1 MAWVSDTDV
10 EGLIA
15 QEPVVT
21 GESIKGAITSASADS
36 TALPIEDESYL
47 CLLCLR
53 DSTERIVMLYFNYI
67 KLRQEISRDTPA
79 VLLGLLMVLQEKHN
93 GLQDKL
99 LQYYPENMA
108 AGKWHDRNEQNEF
121 LGYLS
126 EDSRESLQQICLTE
140 MKMMMLI
147 SQMME
152 Q

>member
-1 MAWVSDTDV
+1 MARVSDTDV
-10 EGLIA
+10 KGLSAKGQSALEGTI
-15 QEPVVT
+15 EGTVTPV
-21 GESIKGAITSASADS
+21 SADS
-36 TALPIEDESYL
+36 TTLPIEEESYL

-79 VLLGLLMVLQEKHN
+79 VLIGMLMVLQEKSN

-99 LQYYPENMA
+99 LQFYPENMA
-108 AGKWHDRNEQNEF
+108 DGKWHDRDEQNEF

>member
-1 MAWVSDTDV
+1 MSRVSDTDV
-10 EGLIA
+10 KG
-15 QEPVVT
+15 QSVK
-21 GESIKGAITSASADS
+21 ESGSSALNL
-36 TALPIEDESYL
+36 LPIADESYL

-67 KLRQEISRDTPA
+67 KLRQAISGDTPA
-79 VLLGLLMVLQEKHN
+79 ALIGMLMVLQEKHN
-93 GLQDKL
+93 GLKEKL

-108 AGKWHDRNEQNEF
+108 SGKWHDRDEQNEF

-126 EDSRESLQQICLTE
+126 EENREFLQQICITE
-140 MKMMMLI
+140 MKMMLLI

>member
-1 MAWVSDTDV
+1 MAWVSDADV
-10 EGLIA
+10 KGLSANEQI
-15 QEPVVT
+15 VHDDSVN
-21 GESIKGAITSASADS
+21 ESVSSGSAI
-36 TALPIEDESYL
+36 LPIEEESYL

-79 VLLGLLMVLQEKHN
+79 VLIGMLMVLQEKHN
-93 GLQDKL
+93 GLQEKL
-99 LQYYPENMA
+99 LQYYPDNMA
-108 AGKWHDRNEQNEF
+108 TGKWHDRDEQNEF

-140 MKMMMLI
+140 MKMIMLI